1 MLIQKQLEFN
11 GESGKSYTIEIYA
24 KSAHL
29 PQKAGIY
36 IITYSHPRG
45 HLSGFQINILAIGT
59 AANLDSAVADLRE
72 KDSWSKECWNYT
84 CILCVDDAAKRQE
97 YFQDLQ
103 RSSSVQC

>member
-1 MLIQKQLEFN
+1 MLIQKRLEFN
-11 GESGKSYTIEIYA
+11 GESGKSYTFEIYA

-29 PQKAGIY
+29 PQRAGIY
-36 IITYSHPRG
+36 IVTYSHPRG

-59 AANLDSAVADLRE
+59 AANLDSAVADLRK

-97 YFQDLQ
+97 YFHDLQ